1 MKVVLL
7 EDLPGK
13 GKAGEIKEV
22 SKGYARNFLLPR
34 GLALLA
40 TPTVIKQVESRL
52 EKEKLEESIDRDK
65 LVELAQQIEG
75 REIRFKARM
84 GAGERLFGS
93 ITAADVAEELKRAIG
108 SPIDK
113 KKIDIEKS
121 LRKTGSYEVAVK
133 LASDINPQI
142 TVVIEEEKEAEEKA
156 VKKAKKKPEK
166 GAEKKTEK
174 KAEKEAEEK
183 AEKKAEKKPEKGVE
197 KKTEKKAKTEKKT
210 EKGAEKKTEK
220 KAEKKPEKKTEK
232 KAEKEKD

>member
-7 EDLPGK
+7 EDLPGR

-22 SKGYARNFLLPR
+22 SKGYAKNFLLPR

-52 EKEKLEESIDRDK
+52 EKEKLEEGVDRDK

-93 ITAADVAEELKRAIG
+93 ITAADVAEELSRAIG
-108 SPIDK
+108 SVIDK

-142 TVVIEEEKEAEEKA
+142 TVVIEEEKEEGEETETKAETKT
-156 VKKAKKKPEK
+156 K
-166 GAEKKTEK
+166 KKTEK
-174 KAEKEAEEK
+174 K
-183 AEKKAEKKPEKGVE
+183 
-197 KKTEKKAKTEKKT
+197 T
-210 EKGAEKKTEK
+210 KTEK
-220 KAEKKPEKKTEK
+220 KAEKKTKTEK
-232 KAEKEKD
+232 KTGKEKEEEKD

>member
-34 GLALLA
+34 GLALVA
-40 TPTVIKQVESRL
+40 TSTVIKQVESNL

-84 GAGERLFGS
+84 GDGERLFGS
-93 ITAADVAEELKRAIG
+93 ITAADVAEELSQAIG
-108 SPIDK
+108 SVIDK

-121 LRKTGSYEVAVK
+121 LRKTGSYEVVVK
-133 LASDINPQI
+133 LASDLNPQI
-142 TVVIEEEKEAEEKA
+142 TVVIEEEKET
-156 VKKAKKKPEK
+156 KKE
-166 GAEKKTEK
+166 AEKKTAKKKEK
-174 KAEKEAEEK
+174 GKEKEAE
-183 AEKKAEKKPEKGVE
+183 KKTAKKKEKGKE
-197 KKTEKKAKTEKKT
+197 KE
-210 EKGAEKKTEK
+210 AEKKTAKKKEK
-220 KAEKKPEKKTEK
+220 GKEKEEEKKTAKKKEK
-232 KAEKEKD
+232 GKEKEEEKD

>member
-40 TPTVIKQVESRL
+40 TPTIIKQVESRI

-65 LVELAQQIEG
+65 LVELAQQVEG
-75 REIRFKARM
+75 REIRFEARM

-93 ITAADVAEELKRAIG
+93 ITAADVAEELGRAIG

-113 KKIDIEKS
+113 KKIDIEKP

-133 LASDINPQI
+133 LASDINPLI
-142 TVVIEEEKEAEEKA
+142 MVVIEEEKEAE
-156 VKKAKKKPEK
+156 AKKKE
-166 GAEKKTEK
+166 EKKT
-174 KAEKEAEEK
+174 EKEAEEK
-183 AEKKAEKKPEKGVE
+183 AEKKTKKK
-197 KKTEKKAKTEKKT
+197 
-210 EKGAEKKTEK
+210 AEKKTEK
-220 KAEKKPEKKTEK
+220 EAEEKAEKKTKKKAEEKAEKKKETEE
-232 KAEKEKD
+232 EKEKD

>member
-40 TPTVIKQVESRL
+40 TPAVIKQVESRL
-52 EKEKLEESIDRDK
+52 EQDKIEESIDRDK

-75 REIRFKARM
+75 KEIRFQARM

-93 ITAADVAEELKRAIG
+93 ITAADVAEKLSQAIG
-108 SPIDK
+108 SVIDK

-121 LRKTGSYEVAVK
+121 LRKTGIHQVAVK
-133 LASDINPQI
+133 LASDLNPQI
-142 TVVIEEEKEAEEKA
+142 TVVIEEEQETETAAKTEK
-156 VKKAKKKPEK
+156 K
-166 GAEKKTEK
+166 AEKKTEK
-174 KAEKEAEEK
+174 KK
-183 AEKKAEKKPEKGVE
+183 EKKAEKK
-197 KKTEKKAKTEKKT
+197 T
-210 EKGAEKKTEK
+210 EKKTEK
-220 KAEKKPEKKTEK
+220 KAEKKTEK
-232 KAEKEKD
+232 KSKAKEKEKEKEEEEQETD